1 MTKRFNIRPLE
12 EQDRDQW
19 QFICGEYLRFY
30 ETKLPLEIYSETFT
44 RLINRDNKNQCCLVA
59 YSGDKLHGLV
69 HYIFHAHNWRTED
82 VCYLQDLFT
91 LKEMRRN
98 GVAKAL
104 IQSVYEAA
112 DENGTS
118 SVYWMTQ
125 EFNHDA
131 RKLYDQIASLTP
143 FVKYQR

>member
-1 MTKRFNIRPLE
+1 
-12 EQDRDQW
+12 
-19 QFICGEYLRFY
+19 
-30 ETKLPLEIYSETFT
+30 
-44 RLINRDNKNQCCLVA
+44 
-59 YSGDKLHGLV
+59 
-69 HYIFHAHNWRTED
+69 
-82 VCYLQDLFT
+82 
-91 LKEMRRN
+91 MRRH

-104 IQSVYEAA
+104 IQSVYEVA